1 MTRAYLMDLRERA
14 MDRLSSGET
23 NFEVSVALKV
33 AVSSVVKWAQRKRA
47 TGSAAPGKMGGHRPL
62 LITGGHRDWV
72 LSEVEHLPHARHCRQ
87 TAAARQGSPADF

>member
-47 TGSAAPGKMGGHRPL
+47 TGSAA
-62 LITGGHRDWV
+62 
-72 LSEVEHLPHARHCRQ
+72 
-87 TAAARQGSPADF
+87 ADQR